1 MVWKNRNMSVG
12 VRLKTNACRFCAL
25 KSDLS
30 ANAQVG
36 VRDELRLLVAV
47 LLLFQEGVQHA
58 HGDAGQGHHEAQ
70 DLPGLSWRR
79 RNIEEFNLADTQQTK
94 TLPQNM
100 NECHHL
106 IFSHGIML
114 REVQEK

>member
-1 MVWKNRNMSVG
+1 MGWKNRNTSVG
-12 VRLKTNACRFCAL
+12 VGLKTTACRLSAL

-47 LLLFQEGVQHA
+47 VLLFQEGVQHT
-58 HGDAGQGHHEAQ
+58 HTDAGQGHHEGQ
-70 DLPGLSWRR
+70 DLPGFSWR
-79 RNIEEFNLADTQQTK
+79 RNIEEFTSADREQTK

-106 IFSHGIML
+106 IFSVGIML
-114 REVQEK
+114 QEVQEK